1 MVFSKFNCLN
11 QGKINSIESKLNE
24 ALHSSDG
31 QSTLGSE
38 TGSGTLSNSKAIGDD
53 GTDSNPVT
61 RKLEEELKKRDAL
74 IEVCCSTII

>member
-11 QGKINSIESKLNE
+11 QGKIKSIESKLNE

-31 QSTLGSE
+31 RSTLGSE
-38 TGSGTLSNSKAIGDD
+38 TGSGTLSNSKAIGD

-61 RKLEEELKKRDAL
+61 KKLEEELKKRDAL